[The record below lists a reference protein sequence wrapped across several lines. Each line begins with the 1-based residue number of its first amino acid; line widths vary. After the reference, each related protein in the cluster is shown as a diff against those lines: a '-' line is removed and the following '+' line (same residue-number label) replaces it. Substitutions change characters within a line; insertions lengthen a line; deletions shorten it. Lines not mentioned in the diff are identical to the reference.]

1 MLNSEFDSEKNKGRH
16 EEHCKIHNK
25 EEKQLIYNKWKLVM
39 QDLRREIHFFDFFDN
54 YYPKF
59 KKLNTVTKSKWTK
72 HDKTSVE
79 SSHPPK
85 ECILI
90 NVGKDEEQT
99 YQMITQPPTKDEECG
114 SNTRRGSN
122 AYKNKTIYIYRKRD
136 SERFFLSFFFEKI
149 FLEISKML

>member
-1 MLNSEFDSEKNKGRH
+1 
-16 EEHCKIHNK
+16 
-25 EEKQLIYNKWKLVM
+25 M
-39 QDLRREIHFFDFFDN
+39 QDLRREIHFFDFVDN

-90 NVGKDEEQT
+90 NV
-99 YQMITQPPTKDEECG
+99 
-114 SNTRRGSN
+114 
-122 AYKNKTIYIYRKRD
+122 IYIYIYIYFTHALILLR
-136 SERFFLSFFFEKI
+136 EYQVY
-149 FLEISKML
+149 ML